1 MRFIARLAVVVVVV
15 YASACLCLYLFQRS
29 LLYFPQPRSVGS
41 PAQTFHLPVSG
52 AQLIVSTKAHA
63 GRKALVYFGGNAED
77 VSASLASFSE
87 AFPDY
92 AIYLM
97 HYRGYGGSSGAPSE
111 AALNAD
117 ALALFDRIQSEH
129 AEIAAI
135 GRSLGSGI
143 ALRLASQ
150 RPVKHLVL
158 ITPYDSILAIAEQ
171 QFPYFPVHWL
181 LRDRYESW
189 RYASRI
195 SVPTLVLQA
204 AHDEVIPARNTD
216 RLVKAF
222 HDKVVR
228 RIVLPHVGHNDIARS
243 PDYLALIREAL

>member
-1 MRFIARLAVVVVVV
+1 MRFVARLAIVVLVF
-15 YASACLCLYLFQRS
+15 YASACFCLYVFQRS

-41 PAQTFHLPVSG
+41 PAQTLRLPVPG
-52 AQLIVSTKAHA
+52 AQLIVSMRAHA
-63 GRKALVYFGGNAED
+63 GPRALVYFGGNAED

-92 AIYLM
+92 AVYLM
-97 HYRGYGGSSGAPSE
+97 HYRGYGGSSGAPTE

-117 ALALFDRIQSEH
+117 ALALFDRIQPEH
-129 AEIAAI
+129 PEIAAI

-150 RPVKHLVL
+150 RPVKRLVL

-181 LRDRYESW
+181 LRDRFESW

-204 AHDEVIPARNTD
+204 AHDQVIPARNTD
-216 RLVKAF
+216 RLVSAF
-222 HDKVVR
+222 RDKVVR
-228 RIVLPHVGHNDIARS
+228 RIVLPNVDHNDIARS
-243 PDYLALIREAL
+243 SDYLALIRAAL